1 MRVMPFLLRP
11 IPFTLTME
19 LAEMQMA
26 LLIAA
31 LAVPTALG
39 LHIFLALLAG
49 NRGLDAR
56 PLLATIGTTV
66 FLCVPLLVYQ
76 YGGAMPALG
85 LLVLAAL
92 LLAVLRTS
100 VTGGSFRLAAFDRYG
115 RRG

>member
-1 MRVMPFLLRP
+1 
-11 IPFTLTME
+11 
-19 LAEMQMA
+19 MQMA

-39 LHIFLALLAG
+39 LHVFLALLAG
-49 NRGLDAR
+49 NRELNAR

-76 YGGAMPALG
+76 HGGAMPALG
-85 LLVLAAL
+85 LLALSAL
-92 LLAVLRTS
+92 LLTVLRTAMA
-100 VTGGSFRLAAFDRYG
+100 GGQFRLPAFDRYG